1 MCYSGPCCG
10 EATESTG
17 VGQDDVG
24 SHGLN
29 QSVASLIS
37 KVTFRSRGEEDKDTR
52 EAVAKAPARGKAEP
66 RSLGA
71 SGRLPSF
78 FLCGE
83 ETSSS
88 QNEASRRRGKAN
100 GSDFRSSHSN
110 VVLFLRFGDSRA
122 VSRKLQVLMKPSR
135 ANLTILA
142 VAARH

>member
-1 MCYSGPCCG
+1 MKKAKQDSEASLCSISIISSARHRLWNHPCFGSVMCYSGPCCG

-66 RSLGA
+66 RSLG
-71 SGRLPSF
+71 
-78 FLCGE
+78 
-83 ETSSS
+83 
-88 QNEASRRRGKAN
+88 
-100 GSDFRSSHSN
+100 
-110 VVLFLRFGDSRA
+110 
-122 VSRKLQVLMKPSR
+122 
-135 ANLTILA
+135 
-142 VAARH
+142 